1 MRQDA
6 STSDPLWDV
15 SRLIELASSFCT
27 LHPGDVFFTCKPLRI
42 SRMASILG
50 GIGTSHV
57 PTLEQFL
64 KTRRIPGAR

>member
-6 STSDPLWDV
+6 STSDPLWDL

-27 LHPGDVFFTCKPLRI
+27 PHPGDVFFTCKPLRI
-42 SRMASILG
+42 SRMA
-50 GIGTSHV
+50 TSHV

-64 KTRRIPGAR
+64 KTRRVPGAR